1 MMRTCIPLNR
11 DWVFRYCSAPQPDGP
26 LPTVRFQMF
35 REAVQE
41 AEAWLTIVGTCATRE
56 DDRAKAYMALYR
68 DAVNLYARGGGVENS
83 TVPLA
88 KLSLG
93 WVGAIA
99 RSYEAAGELTGAKSA
114 AKWQQPPTGK

>member
-41 AEAWLTIVGTCATRE
+41 AEAWLTIVGTCVDRK
-56 DDRAKAYMALYR
+56 DDEAKAYMALYR
-68 DAVNLYARGGGVENS
+68 DAVKLYARGGGVENS